1 MELGFALET
10 LLAHADLDPEELSI
24 APPIHQCVSY
34 SAASMEEFDAPQRSA
49 QTRASLPMLWK
60 CGPSVTRSPSRSHRF
75 TGKGGN
81 DPSLRARLVGI
92 GLVIR

>member
-34 SAASMEEFDAPQRSA
+34 SAASMEEFDALNDQPRPE
-49 QTRASLPMLWK
+49 RHY
-60 CGPSVTRSPSRSHRF
+60 RRY
-75 TGKGGN
+75 GN
-81 DPSLRARLVGI
+81 ATQG
-92 GLVIR
+92 